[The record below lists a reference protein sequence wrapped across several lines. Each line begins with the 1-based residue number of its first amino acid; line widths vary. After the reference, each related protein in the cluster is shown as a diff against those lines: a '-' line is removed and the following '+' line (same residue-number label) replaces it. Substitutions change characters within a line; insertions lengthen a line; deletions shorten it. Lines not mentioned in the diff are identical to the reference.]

1 MTVRALIVDD
11 EAVAR
16 RGIRQHLRSE
26 SDIEVVA
33 ESEDGASAIAAIAEL
48 KPDLVFL
55 DLQMPGIGG
64 FEVVESVGLSRM
76 PAVIFV
82 TAYDQFSLRAFD
94 VHAVDYVLKPIDPT
108 SFATAIQ
115 RARRRLGSMD
125 PLGERI
131 AAVLK
136 DLNRSPP
143 SAWSK
148 RLAIRNGG
156 RVIVIEARDID
167 HCESDGNY
175 VDVHVG
181 AKVHVMRETLTA
193 LESRLDPTQ
202 FVRISRSSLINIERV
217 RELHPTDSGD
227 FVAVM
232 ADGTHVPGSRRY
244 REAIDALLR

>member
-1 MTVRALIVDD
+1 MRALIVDD

-16 RGIRQHLRSE
+16 RGLRQHLRSE
-26 SDIEVVA
+26 SDIEVIG

-48 KPDLVFL
+48 RPDLVFL
-55 DLQMPGIGG
+55 DLQMPGLGG
-64 FEVVESVGLSRM
+64 FEVIESVGLARM

-82 TAYDQFSLRAFD
+82 TAFDQFSLRAFD
-94 VHAVDYVLKPIDPT
+94 VHAIDYVLKPID
-108 SFATAIQ
+108 SARFATAIQ
-115 RARRRLGSMD
+115 RARLRLRSMD

-131 AAVLK
+131 VAALK
-136 DLNRSPP
+136 DLDRSPP

-148 RLAIRNGG
+148 RLAIRNAG

-167 HCESDGNY
+167 RCEADGNY

-181 AKVHVMRETLTA
+181 TKVHAMRETLAA
-193 LESRLDPTQ
+193 LESRLDPNQ

-217 RELHPTDSGD
+217 RELHPAFSGD

-232 ADGTHVPGSRRY
+232 ADGSHVPGSRRY
-244 REAIDALLR
+244 RDSLDALLR

>member
-26 SDIEVVA
+26 TDIEVVA

-82 TAYDQFSLRAFD
+82 TAYVQFSLRAFD

-108 SFATAIQ
+108 RFATAIQ

-143 SAWSK
+143 SAWSPGSPW
-148 RLAIRNGG
+148 GG
-156 RVIVIEARDID
+156 RCA
-167 HCESDGNY
+167 
-175 VDVHVG
+175 
-181 AKVHVMRETLTA
+181 
-193 LESRLDPTQ
+193 
-202 FVRISRSSLINIERV
+202 
-217 RELHPTDSGD
+217 
-227 FVAVM
+227 
-232 ADGTHVPGSRRY
+232 PGSRSDRVSAT
-244 REAIDALLR
+244 RPWTPPSMPWPRSTGSRRPASS

>member
-16 RGIRQHLRSE
+16 RGLRQHLRGE
-26 SDIEVVA
+26 SDIEVVG
-33 ESEDGASAIAAIAEL
+33 ESEDGASAIEAIAEL

-55 DLQMPGIGG
+55 DLQMPGLGG
-64 FEVVESVGLSRM
+64 FDVIESVGLARM

-82 TAYDQFSLRAFD
+82 TAFDQFALRAFD
-94 VHAVDYVLKPIDPT
+94 LHAIDYILKPIDPAR
-108 SFATAIQ
+108 FATAIQ
-115 RARRRLGSMD
+115 RARLRLGSMD

-131 AAVLK
+131 AAALK
-136 DLNRSPP
+136 DLDRSPP
-143 SAWSK
+143 GAWSK
-148 RLAIRNGG
+148 RLAIRNAG

-167 HCESDGNY
+167 RCESDGNY

-181 AKVHVMRETLTA
+181 AKAHVMRETLAA
-193 LESRLDPTQ
+193 LESRLDPNQ

-217 RELHPTDSGD
+217 RELHPTASGD

-232 ADGTHVPGSRRY
+232 ADGSRVPGSRRY
-244 REAIDALLR
+244 RDSLDALLR